1 MSRQVLDSFVRELER
16 LYNRK
21 LTEAE
26 TLIQVYY
33 REVNV
38 GDAIGAFTGVRY
50 ISDQFG
56 AVCHK
61 RMRNGQTTRG
71 DSRRNYEAVCR
82 NSFRLT
88 ANIQGADL
96 TAKRGERSHLWRTI

>member
-56 AVCHK
+56 NILGVQVDCKNAFGEMFIDTLAQSVTSGCE
-61 RMRNGQTTRG
+61 T
-71 DSRRNYEAVCR
+71 V
-82 NSFRLT
+82 RLPEEIAEEIT
-88 ANIQGADL
+88 KLFAEIRLG
-96 TAKRGERSHLWRTI
+96 